1 MPKRYGDN
9 RMINSLKEYQAEI
22 SKLSVLFDKTT
33 PDNPLTLESGYL
45 GHPYARCL
53 IPVLHLTFDYTIA
66 NILTKLIKTMPNV
79 FTEEFQAMTE
89 QERGT
94 WLATTVMG
102 EPHSLI
108 EVDEPVADTMYYC
121 VLTADVSGIEQNFTD
136 GDNEGGS
143 SYSTKQREIIC
154 LWSEET
160 GYLIFNELFVS
171 LPEERVTNRTLYAIR
186 RG

>member
-1 MPKRYGDN
+1 
-9 RMINSLKEYQAEI
+9 MINLLKEYQSEI

-79 FTEEFQAMTE
+79 FTEEFHEMTE

-94 WLATTVMG
+94 WLTTTVMG
-102 EPHSLI
+102 ESHSLI
-108 EVDEPVADTMYYC
+108 EVTEPEAGTVYYC
-121 VLTADVSGIEQNFTD
+121 HATVDVSGIEQNFTD
-136 GDNEGGS
+136 GENEGGAV
-143 SYSTKQREIIC
+143 YSDDQKEIIC

-160 GYLIFNELFVS
+160 GYLVFNELFVS
-171 LPEERVTNRTLYAIR
+171 LPEERVLEKQLFKIIKE
-186 RG
+186 

>member
-1 MPKRYGDN
+1 
-9 RMINSLKEYQAEI
+9 MINLLKEYQAEI

-94 WLATTVMG
+94 WLTTTVMG

-108 EVDEPVADTMYYC
+108 EVAEPEAGTVYYC
-121 VLTADVSGIEQNFTD
+121 HATVNVVGIEQNFTD
-136 GDNEGGS
+136 GENEGGAV
-143 SYSTKQREIIC
+143 YSNDELEIIC

-171 LPEERVTNRTLYAIR
+171 LPEERVISKQLFKIIKE
-186 RG
+186 